1 MDVFVGDAPDGASGC
16 GEEEFFNGD
25 AEDVDAEEI
34 GDVVEAMN
42 EIGIEEEKAEEQEKV
57 QGGET
62 QGADEHG
69 WNEVATEESD
79 HYGACGEGD
88 DGVVHGFVWMP
99 KL

>member
-1 MDVFVGDAPDGASGC
+1 VWSRNRWGEKARCSVRLFFREDVNLSGLGLGGEAVALDVFVGDAPDGASGC

-57 QGGET
+57 
-62 QGADEHG
+62 
-69 WNEVATEESD
+69 
-79 HYGACGEGD
+79 
-88 DGVVHGFVWMP
+88 
-99 KL
+99 